1 MDDKAIRGI
10 LIEWL
15 QANYPEGRIYQ
26 EKSIGESVC
35 DVMLV
40 SDCLTGFE
48 IKSDRDSY
56 RRLPRQVEYYQQYFD
71 YNYLVVGE
79 RHGASAGA
87 KIPDNWGI
95 IVVCEDGINLK
106 RKPKYGSPR
115 LEKQLRIL
123 WKAELN
129 NILSRLNVPLM
140 TYKSKDY
147 IVRYLAETQES
158 KELQEKIHEG
168 VVYELLHRD
177 YDTLGIGDPTV
188 SGEAKDSSI
197 YCEMPVSE
205 MIDTLSEQD
214 LQQFTLDHWIE
225 LYAKARKLKEAK
237 VYKYKKPGRE
247 RVSSVEHTI
256 KYKDIEATP
265 GVPWMDRRIINE
277 FIFYLINGYEI
288 WESKGRQNYNLVNYE
303 PNTGYW
309 FIPDNGY
316 YSGLSR
322 IDFEYG
328 IPQYNALYIFESMLN
343 MREIRRDTK
352 KEPVLILEK

>member
-158 KELQEKIHEG
+158 KALQEKSMRAWCMSCSTEIM
-168 VVYELLHRD
+168 
-177 YDTLGIGDPTV
+177 TLWV
-188 SGEAKDSSI
+188 
-197 YCEMPVSE
+197 
-205 MIDTLSEQD
+205 
-214 LQQFTLDHWIE
+214 
-225 LYAKARKLKEAK
+225 
-237 VYKYKKPGRE
+237 
-247 RVSSVEHTI
+247 
-256 KYKDIEATP
+256 
-265 GVPWMDRRIINE
+265 
-277 FIFYLINGYEI
+277 
-288 WESKGRQNYNLVNYE
+288 
-303 PNTGYW
+303 
-309 FIPDNGY
+309 
-316 YSGLSR
+316 
-322 IDFEYG
+322 
-328 IPQYNALYIFESMLN
+328 
-343 MREIRRDTK
+343 
-352 KEPVLILEK
+352 